1 MKTAAPRIQY
11 APRHGY
17 PRFLAYL
24 LALVLIAA
32 CPLATL
38 AQSAKAD
45 PLPSWNDGPSKKA
58 LLDFVVRT
66 TTDGSPDFVKIEDR
80 IATFDNDGTLWVEQP
95 IYTQVM
101 FGFDRIKAMAPQ
113 HPEWKENE
121 PFKSVLAGDMK
132 GLEATG
138 EKGLIE
144 AMMTAHVGM
153 TTDEFSKIVSDWIA
167 TAQHPRFKRPYTQ
180 CVYQPMLE
188 LLAFLRANAFET
200 YIVSGGGVEFMR
212 PWTQRVYGIPPQQVV
227 GSSVK
232 TKFEIRNGQPVLL
245 RIPEINFIDDKEGKP
260 IGINN
265 FIGKKPIAA
274 FGNSDGDQQMLEW
287 TAAGKG
293 PSLMLIVHHT
303 DADREYAY
311 DRQSKIG
318 SLDKALDEANAK
330 GWIVVDMKRDWK
342 TIFPAQH

>member
-1 MKTAAPRIQY
+1 MRTRSNIRPARSGHHS
-11 APRHGY
+11 R
-17 PRFLAYL
+17 
-24 LALVLIAA
+24 LALCLLTLVLMAA
-32 CPLATL
+32 SPLPSL
-38 AQSAKAD
+38 AQGAKTD
-45 PLPSWNDGPSKKA
+45 PLPSWNEGSAKKA
-58 LLDFVVRT
+58 ILDFVVRT
-66 TTDGSPDFVKIEDR
+66 TTEGSPNFVKVEDR
-80 IATFDNDGTLWVEQP
+80 IATFDNDGTLWVEEP
-95 IYTQVM
+95 VYTQVM
-101 FGFDRIKAMAPQ
+101 FAFDRIKAMAPQ

-132 GLEATG
+132 GLEASG
-138 EKGLIE
+138 EKGLIGV
-144 AMMTAHVGM
+144 MMTAHVGM
-153 TTDEFSKIVSDWIA
+153 TTDEFAKIVADWMA
-167 TAQHPRFKRPYTQ
+167 TAQHPRFKRKYTE

-265 FIGKKPIAA
+265 IIGKRPVAA

-293 PSLMLIVHHT
+293 PSLMLLVHHT
-303 DADREYAY
+303 DAEREYAY

-318 SLDKALDEANAK
+318 TLDKALDEANAK

-342 TIFPAQH
+342 TIFPPVR

>member
-1 MKTAAPRIQY
+1 MRKRSHIRVSRNGHQSRLPLCLLTVMLALAAPF
-11 APRHGY
+11 PS
-17 PRFLAYL
+17 
-24 LALVLIAA
+24 
-32 CPLATL
+32 L
-38 AQSAKAD
+38 AQGAKTD
-45 PLPSWNDGPSKKA
+45 PLPSWNEGSAKKA
-58 LLDFVVRT
+58 ILDFVVRT
-66 TTDGSPDFVKIEDR
+66 TTDGSPDFVKVEDR
-80 IATFDNDGTLWVEQP
+80 IATFDNDGTLWVEEP
-95 IYTQVM
+95 VYTQVM
-101 FGFDRIKAMAPQ
+101 FAFDRIKAMAPQ

-121 PFKSVLAGDMK
+121 PFKSVLDGNMK
-132 GLEATG
+132 GLEASG

-144 AMMTAHVGM
+144 VMMTAHVGM
-153 TTDEFSKIVSDWIA
+153 TTDEFAKIVSDWIA
-167 TAQHPRFKRPYTQ
+167 TAQHPRFKRPYTE

-232 TKFEIRNGQPVLL
+232 TKFELRNGQPVLL

-260 IGINN
+260 VGINN
-265 FIGKKPIAA
+265 FIGKRPVAA
-274 FGNSDGDQQMLEW
+274 FGNSDGDLQMLEW

-303 DADREYAY
+303 DAEREYAY

-318 SLDKALDEANAK
+318 TLDKALDEANAK

-342 TIFPAQH
+342 TIFPPVR